1 MKTTGNNRKKGSNI
15 EDKAR
20 DNNLS
25 RDPYKAEQTGEK
37 IISRKIWK
45 IWWVRV
51 LSLLASIVVFCTV
64 YALILPAVAVTE
76 EDAENGSGFYL
87 ENGEETPA
95 VTEMAYNGSGEDVQ
109 MVSMNVG
116 PVNDGFSGDNS
127 AVNETGSQDQDGEQR
142 LKTAAAP
149 FTVPGYSFMLLLCP
163 SPFGFCLLQLPNV
176 GVLRST
182 PVSSEEAAAL
192 FIVRRTVPVTDAGM
206 LDPSPPRL

>member
-127 AVNETGSQDQDGEQR
+127 AVNETGSQDQGE
-142 LKTAAAP
+142 
-149 FTVPGYSFMLLLCP
+149 
-163 SPFGFCLLQLPNV
+163 GFSGSGDQNQGADIANYV
-176 GVLRST
+176 
-182 PVSSEEAAAL
+182 A
-192 FIVRRTVPVTDAGM
+192 DAGISSGIPEN
-206 LDPSPPRL
+206 DNAIPSGYFENGNNSNSGNGENGVFAP